1 MKNRSVDGK
10 GRLWMEEE
18 RFVEGASEFIVI
30 EWLMENWGMD
40 NRGPGKRESFEVSQL
55 EGRMGAFVQ

>member
-1 MKNRSVDGK
+1 
-10 GRLWMEEE
+10 MEEE